1 MTSPPSQPVSQ
12 SVSQSVSKS
21 SPIQSSPV
29 SQSVRQSVRWAL
41 AGNGL
46 APSPLI
52 KPEGVLNRGLAAE
65 PFRLSQS
72 FFWRSPSNSLPVWGV
87 WDQIVHETR
96 RMLRPFLCSPVLSSP
111 LLSSLL
117 LLSSSSDHDNSAD
130 MCGAIFGLSGD
141 RVVKAVLR
149 GQESVSQSV
158 SQSVRPS
165 VRAPLAR
172 VSPETFPSQRLG
184 GFHQKTENSCPVP
197 LCRAG
202 NHRI

>member
-1 MTSPPSQPVSQ
+1 MIKPCDDQSSQSASQ
-12 SVSQSVSKS
+12 SVSQQV
-21 SPIQSSPV
+21 QSNPV
-29 SQSVRQSVRWAL
+29 QSSQSVSPSVTQPL

-46 APSPLI
+46 APSPLT

-158 SQSVRPS
+158 SPSVRPCTS
-165 VRAPLAR
+165 GAGFPRNLPITKTR
-172 VSPETFPSQRLG
+172 WISPENGKLLS
-184 GFHQKTENSCPVP
+184 SSP
-197 LCRAG
+197 L
-202 NHRI
+202 

>member
-12 SVSQSVSKS
+12 SVSQSVSQQV
-21 SPIQSSPV
+21 QSNPV
-29 SQSVRQSVRWAL
+29 QSSQSVSPSVTQPL

-46 APSPLI
+46 APSPLT

-87 WDQIVHETR
+87 WDRIVRETR
-96 RMLRPFLCSPVLSSP
+96 RMLRPFLCSPVLSCPLLSSP

-158 SQSVRPS
+158 SQSVRPCTS
-165 VRAPLAR
+165 GAGFPRNLPIAKTR
-172 VSPETFPSQRLG
+172 WISPENGKLLS
-184 GFHQKTENSCPVP
+184 SSP
-197 LCRAG
+197 L
-202 NHRI
+202 

>member
-12 SVSQSVSKS
+12 SVSQQV
-21 SPIQSSPV
+21 QSNPV
-29 SQSVRQSVRWAL
+29 ESSQS
-41 AGNGL
+41 
-46 APSPLI
+46 LI

-158 SQSVRPS
+158 SPSVRPS
-165 VRAPLAR
+165 VHLWRG
-172 VSPETFPSQRLG
+172 FP
-184 GFHQKTENSCPVP
+184 QKPS
-197 LCRAG
+197 
-202 NHRI
+202 HHKD